1 MPESRL
7 QRLTLKEQAYRSL
20 RDMIASHRF
29 SSGKWINLELL
40 TKELGVSRT
49 PIHQAMKRLE
59 QEGLVTHVPNQGIRM
74 AVMTLEMAQD
84 LYQVREVLEGLAAAL
99 ASQNMDKETVG
110 QMKHI
115 LTEQASIIRRKD
127 LLAYSVSDFKFH
139 QHIYDSCGNWMLK
152 EQLDIIKSRSRPL
165 VCDVSPILPDLYSD
179 HQQVVEAFAKRAPLQ
194 AEQVMR
200 RHNRR
205 MREAIAEVTG
215 GIGRSEVPGPREKRA
230 RTAKLLQA

>member
-165 VCDVSPILPDLYSD
+165 VCNVSPILPDLYSD
-179 HQQVVEAFAKRAPLQ
+179 HQQVVESFAKRDSLQ

-215 GIGRSEVPGPREKRA
+215 RIDRSEVPGPRKKRA
-230 RTAKLLQA
+230 RTSKLLQA

>member
-49 PIHQAMKRLE
+49 PIHQAMKQLE

-115 LTEQASIIRRKD
+115 LAEQASIIRRKD

-165 VCDVSPILPDLYSD
+165 VCNVSPILPDLYSD
-179 HQQVVEAFAKRAPLQ
+179 HQQVVESFAKRDSFQ

-215 GIGRSEVPGPREKRA
+215 RIDRSEVPGPRKKRV

>member
-1 MPESRL
+1 MTDSKL

-29 SSGKWINLELL
+29 SSGKWINLEQLS
-40 TKELGVSRT
+40 KELGVSRT
-49 PIHQAMKRLE
+49 PIHQAMKQLE
-59 QEGLVTHVPNQGIRM
+59 KEGLVTHVPNQGIRM
-74 AVMTLEMAQD
+74 AVMTLEMALD

-99 ASQNMDKETVG
+99 ASQKMDPETVSR
-110 QMKHI
+110 MKQI
-115 LTEQASIIRRKD
+115 LVEQAAIIRKKD

-139 QHIYDSCGNWMLK
+139 QLIYDSCGNWMLK

-165 VCDVSPILPDLYSD
+165 VCDVTPILSDLVSD
-179 HQQVVEAFAKRAPLQ
+179 HKQVVEAFGRRNPLQ

-205 MREAIAEVTG
+205 MQEAIAETSERP
-215 GIGRSEVPGPREKRA
+215 GRTEAPGPREKGSRA
-230 RTAKLLQA
+230 EKFLQG